1 MVRWFVKMGLLRCVV
16 VGNPKVGV
24 KGSVRCACGSRFSV
38 SRFGTELVQNGV
50 FIGNEGL
57 ILSFDTVTGVQT
69 RKVSRDSALAG
80 CLRVR
85 KLRQPERSPL
95 ICHQGQFVGLPGR
108 FREAYWVVP
117 TLEGLVCTV
126 SGPPFFGPYRACR
139 ESNKRHILYTGLF
152 GFGAQLSSGGAF
164 SLSRVGV

>member
-16 VGNPKVGV
+16 VGNPKVGA

-69 RKVSRDSALAG
+69 RKVPRDSALAG

-108 FREAYWVVP
+108 FRELTGWYRRLSGWFAPWPAHRFLVP
-117 TLEGLVCTV
+117 TAPAENRT
-126 SGPPFFGPYRACR
+126 SDTYYIKPFLGVAHSCR
-139 ESNKRHILYTGLF
+139 QAERF
-152 GFGAQLSSGGAF
+152 C
-164 SLSRVGV
+164 SR